1 MREED
6 ALPQI
11 LSADQT
17 PYRIGMVIPLQG
29 PGGIFGPSC
38 ISVCEMAA
46 DEMNRGDGVN
56 GRKVEIVYIDGGQS
70 PRVVV
75 AQIARLI
82 ETSGIDAI
90 TGWHISSI
98 RRLLGPLVDS
108 RIPYVYTSLYEGD
121 ERARGVYCSGE
132 TPEQQILPALSWL
145 RDKLGIRRWH
155 VVGAKYVWPL
165 RSLRKVIDFAS
176 TLGVEIV
183 GTTFVPMGH
192 GSDPRL
198 PAAVAAGDCDAVLM
212 LLVGQDAVAFN
223 RSFAEAGLSERIT
236 RYSPL
241 MDENMLLASGPEATG
256 DLYCSASYFSS
267 LTSANALDFLGRYV
281 SSRGPSAPSLNNMAQ
296 SCYQGI
302 QTLAELARKSGGTRM
317 SDFDRVIDGL
327 TFTGPRGVVRFIGNQ
342 AVQPVN
348 LARADVFDFEVLETL

>member
-1 MREED
+1 MPRD
-6 ALPQI
+6 Q
-11 LSADQT
+11 SAGRA

-38 ISVCEMAA
+38 ISVCEMTA
-46 DEMNRGDGVN
+46 DELNSGDGVN
-56 GRKVEIVYIDGGQS
+56 GRKVEIVYIDGGQA
-70 PRVVV
+70 PQAV
-75 AQIARLI
+75 AAEIGRLI

-98 RRLLGPLVDS
+98 RRRLGPLVDG

-121 ERARGVYCSGE
+121 ERARGIYCSGE
-132 TPEQQILPALSWL
+132 TPEQQIFPALSWM
-145 RDKLGIRRWH
+145 RDNLGIRRWY

-176 TLGVEIV
+176 MLGVEIV

-198 PAAVAAGDCDAVLM
+198 PAAVAAGDCDGVLM
-212 LLVGQDAVAFN
+212 LLVGQDAVDFN
-223 RSFAEAGLSERIT
+223 RSFAEAGLAERIT

-241 MDENMLLASGPEATG
+241 MDESMLLASGPEATG

-267 LTSANALDFLGRYV
+267 LTSANALDFLGRYI
-281 SSRGPSAPSLNNMAQ
+281 SARGPSAPSLNNMAQ

-302 QTLAELARKSGGTRM
+302 QTLAELASKSGGTR
-317 SDFDRVIDGL
+317 STDFDRVIDGL

-348 LARADVFDFEVLETL
+348 LARADVFDFEVLGTL